1 MQTLLAFI
9 NDPAVDPVL
18 SADCLA
24 NMKPV
29 GFGQDGAAN
38 AAKLLHYAELDMS
51 DPFVRQHCLVPHA
64 TTSTSIDLGRMWF
77 PELSE
82 YLPCLVVPPQC
93 IPAPVRQI
101 YRMASPM

>member
-29 GFGQDGAAN
+29 AFGQDGTADAAE
-38 AAKLLHYAELDMS
+38 ALHYPELDMS
-51 DPFVRQHCLVPHA
+51 DPFVRHRVLLASAFILLADEVP
-64 TTSTSIDLGRMWF
+64 
-77 PELSE
+77 
-82 YLPCLVVPPQC
+82 
-93 IPAPVRQI
+93 
-101 YRMASPM
+101 